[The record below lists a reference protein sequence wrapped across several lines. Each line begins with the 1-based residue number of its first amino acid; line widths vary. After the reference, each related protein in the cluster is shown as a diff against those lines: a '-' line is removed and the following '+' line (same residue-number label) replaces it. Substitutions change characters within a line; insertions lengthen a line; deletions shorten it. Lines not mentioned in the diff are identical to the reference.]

1 MPVRIAEE
9 PNIEVRRCAIE
20 RLGWDVYIE
29 RAGLRLVAAVVT
41 G

>member
-9 PNIEVRRCAIE
+9 PNIEVRRCE